1 VSGSKHRDFF
11 LANSAFREIS
21 RPLGDIELCGA
32 VAERLE
38 RYRSLFPLNRRVGE
52 PIQGLL
58 ATDQSDFVYEE
69 IAFLARA
76 S

>member
-11 LANSAFREIS
+11 LANSAFGEIS
-21 RPLGDIELCGA
+21 RPFGNTELCGA

-38 RYRSLFPLNRRVGE
+38 RYPSLFPLSHRVGE
-52 PIQGLL
+52 PIQRLF
-58 ATDQSDFVYEE
+58 AIDQSDFVYEG